1 MTGLGKYFTFGTR
14 ADWLDIYFSYHGAD
28 EFWITDG
35 NGVVANTKKDAF
47 MRVMRDAGM
56 IIFDKKSDGDKYTKN
71 KPTELA
77 KKMEKFGAFST
88 ITWGMML
95 SNLVYTPF
103 FNWFVMNLHFNKEY
117 TPDELKYLLKDVME
131 NDTKDLGKRNAI
143 SSLKVFLAKTPLGE
157 DGIFA
162 EPDILVKVSSN
173 GTETM
178 TFNSFHRGHWTNP
191 EPRVILYSLYKFAEA
206 CGNMHQFTLTT
217 LLDDTIER
225 DGISPTRIFGLD
237 RETMI
242 PLLNGLSTNYPE
254 FISASFNLGMD
265 EISLRSEKK
274 AEDVLELF

>member
-56 IIFDKKSDGDKYTKN
+56 IFFDKKSDGDKYTKN

-103 FNWFVMNLHFNKEY
+103 FNWFVMNLHFNKE
-117 TPDELKYLLKDVME
+117 
-131 NDTKDLGKRNAI
+131 
-143 SSLKVFLAKTPLGE
+143 
-157 DGIFA
+157 
-162 EPDILVKVSSN
+162 
-173 GTETM
+173 
-178 TFNSFHRGHWTNP
+178 
-191 EPRVILYSLYKFAEA
+191 
-206 CGNMHQFTLTT
+206 
-217 LLDDTIER
+217 
-225 DGISPTRIFGLD
+225 
-237 RETMI
+237 
-242 PLLNGLSTNYPE
+242 
-254 FISASFNLGMD
+254 
-265 EISLRSEKK
+265 
-274 AEDVLELF
+274 